1 MITKE
6 LTIIGKQVTLAY
18 CYGTEINFKLLSKE
32 ECSDFI
38 TEVVEKI
45 QKDEMPDVQRSI
57 WFILAAM
64 KAYCKSKGDAEPITE
79 QELLDE
85 LSPKECGVA
94 LGTILGLRAEFYHV
108 PLGEPEDNQQKGGRD
123 DAKND

>member
-38 TEVVEKI
+38 TEVVDKI

-64 KAYCKSKGDAEPITE
+64 KAYCKSKGYADPITE

-85 LSPKECGVA
+85 LSPKECGLA
-94 LGTILGLRAEFYHV
+94 IGTILSMRAEFYHV

>member
-6 LTIIGKQVTLAY
+6 LTIIGKHVTLAY
-18 CYGTEINFKLLSKE
+18 CYGTEINFKLLSNE

-64 KAYCKSKGDAEPITE
+64 KAYCKSKGYADPITE

-85 LSPKECGVA
+85 LSPKECGLA
-94 LGTILGLRAEFYHV
+94 IGTILSMRAEFYHV

>member
-6 LTIIGKQVTLAY
+6 LTIIGKHVTLAY
-18 CYGTEINFKLLSKE
+18 CYGTEINFKLLSNE

-64 KAYCKSKGDAEPITE
+64 KAYCKYKGYAEPITE

-94 LGTILGLRAEFYHV
+94 LGTILGLRAKFYHV
-108 PLGEPEDNQQKGGRD
+108 PIGEPEDNQQKGGRD

>member
-6 LTIIGKQVTLAY
+6 LTIIGKHVTLAY
-18 CYGTEINFKLLSKE
+18 CYGTEINFKLLSNE

-94 LGTILGLRAEFYHV
+94 LGTILGLRAEFYRV